1 VTGHRDTVVKREFT
15 TLQQSIIILQQSII
29 IPTWYITHEIIEE
42 PSRRP
47 QAFYPFGEQVKLG
60 TSKGGLDHEDGTRIF
75 YVLHGPFR
83 PRYGV

>member
-15 TLQQSIIILQQSII
+15 TLQQSII

-47 QAFYPFGEQVKLG
+47 QAFYPSEEQVKLG
-60 TSKGGLDHEDGTRIF
+60 TSKGGLDHEDGIRIF